1 MTPVV
6 SFAKGPFNSGPASDN
21 SGARM
26 AKDPVC
32 GMYVEETPQ
41 ALRTVQRGTTFYF
54 CCSTCLRTFI
64 APAKELRLISR
75 MTALSFALGIPVLLL
90 TWVVILPKWVPQN
103 LLMFAV
109 ATPVQFVAGW
119 MFYRGTW
126 HAIRAKAANMDT
138 LIATGTTAAW
148 AYSTVVV
155 LAPGMVPKGIY
166 FDASSLII
174 GFILLGKLLE
184 HTMKGR
190 ASNAVRKLLDVSPK
204 VATVVRGGME
214 LEVPTE
220 EIIPGDLVRVRP
232 GEKFPTDGL
241 IIDGQGSIDEK
252 MLTGESM
259 PLEKKVGDEVFGATI
274 NLTGMITTRAT
285 KVGGDTA
292 LAQIVKLV
300 EEAQAAQAPVQRLAD
315 RIAAYF
321 VPAVI
326 LVAVISWLSW
336 YTLTANGF
344 LHGFTAFIAV
354 LIIACPCALGL
365 ATPAALVVG
374 TGRGASNGILLKGG
388 EALERASKVDVV
400 VLDKTGTIT
409 VGEPSVTDTISV
421 AGLSLTQVLGLA
433 AATEA
438 GSEHPIGTA
447 VVRAARERGIVVEP
461 ATDFRAEPGMG
472 VSAKVSGKQVLVGN
486 RSLFAGRRIEFE
498 PADAAVSRLEETGR
512 TALTVGLEGNVVG
525 VIAVADTVKPHAK
538 EAVRSLQEMGVRA
551 VMLTGD
557 NTRTARAV
565 AAEVGIEDVI
575 AEVLP
580 AQKSAVVKKLM
591 EEGHVVAMV
600 GDGINDAPAL
610 AQANVGVAIG
620 SGTDVAIETAGI
632 VLMKSDLRDVAE
644 ALLLSR
650 ATMKK
655 IKQNLLW
662 AFAYNTVLIPVAATG
677 FLNPILAGAAMAIS
691 SVSVVVNSLTL
702 DKVKLKP

>member
-1 MTPVV
+1 
-6 SFAKGPFNSGPASDN
+6 
-21 SGARM
+21 
-26 AKDPVC
+26 
-32 GMYVEETPQ
+32 MYVAETPE
-41 ALRTVQRGTTFYF
+41 ALRTNQKGTTFYF
-54 CCSTCLRTFI
+54 CCNTCLQTFV
-64 APAKELRLISR
+64 APSKELKFISR
-75 MTALSFALGIPVLLL
+75 MTVLSFALGVPILLL
-90 TWVVILPKWVPQN
+90 TWVVALPGWVPQN
-103 LLMFAV
+103 LLQFAL
-109 ATPVQFVAGW
+109 ATPVQFISGW

-126 HAIRAKAANMDT
+126 HAIKAKAANMDA

-155 LAPGMVPKGIY
+155 FAPGRFPEGIY

-184 HTMKGR
+184 HTMRGR
-190 ASNAVRKLLDVSPK
+190 ASDAVRKLLDLSPK
-204 VATVVRGGME
+204 RATVVRGGKEMAVPIE
-214 LEVPTE
+214 EV
-220 EIIPGDLVRVRP
+220 IPGDLVRVRP
-232 GEKFPTDGL
+232 GEKFPTDGV
-241 IIDGQGSIDEK
+241 ITDGQGPIDEK

-259 PLEKKVGDEVFGATI
+259 PVDKKAGDEVYGTTV
-274 NLTGMITTRAT
+274 NQTGMITIKAT

-326 LVAVISWLSW
+326 LVAVIALLSW
-336 YTLTANGF
+336 CTLTANGF

-388 EALERASKVDVV
+388 ESLERASKVDVV
-400 VLDKTGTIT
+400 ILDKTGTIT
-409 VGEPSVTDTISV
+409 VGEPSLTDTISLAELSV
-421 AGLSLTQVLGLA
+421 AQVLGLA
-433 AATEA
+433 AAAET
-438 GSEHPIGTA
+438 GSEHPIGIA
-447 VVRAARERGIVVEP
+447 VVRGAREKGVIVEY
-461 ATDFRAEPGMG
+461 ANDFQAEPGMG
-472 VSAKVSGKQVLVGN
+472 VSANVAGRLVLVGN
-486 RSLFAGRRIEFE
+486 RNLFAGAKVDFA
-498 PADAAVSRLEETGR
+498 PAEAEVSRLEEEGK
-512 TALTVGLEGNVVG
+512 TAMTVGQEGRVVG
-525 VIAVADTVKPHAK
+525 VIAVADTVKSHAR
-538 EAVRSLQEMGVRA
+538 EAVVSLKEMGVRI

-557 NTRTARAV
+557 NVRTARAI
-565 AAEVGIEDVI
+565 ASEVGIEEVI

-580 AQKSAVVKKLM
+580 AQKSGVVKRLM
-591 EEGHVVAMV
+591 EEGHTVAMV

-610 AQANVGVAIG
+610 AQASVGVAIG

-632 VLMKSDLRDVAE
+632 VLMKSDVRDVAR
-644 ALLLSR
+644 ALRLSR
-650 ATMKK
+650 ATMGK

-677 FLNPILAGAAMAIS
+677 YLNPIFAGIAMAIS

-702 DKVKLKP
+702 NKVRLNP

>member
-1 MTPVV
+1 
-6 SFAKGPFNSGPASDN
+6 
-21 SGARM
+21 M
-26 AKDPVC
+26 AKDPIC
-32 GMYVEETPQ
+32 GMYVEETPE
-41 ALRTVQRGTTFYF
+41 ALRTVRKGTTFYF
-54 CCSTCLRTFI
+54 CCNTCLQTFTV
-64 APAKELRLISR
+64 PAKELKFISR
-75 MTALSFALGIPVLLL
+75 MTALSFALGIPILLL
-90 TWVVILPKWVPQN
+90 TWVVALPRWVPQN
-103 LLMFAV
+103 LLLFAL

-155 LAPGMVPKGIY
+155 FAPGTFPEGIY

-184 HTMKGR
+184 HAMRGR
-190 ASNAVRKLLDVSPK
+190 ASDAVRKLLDLSPK
-204 VATVVRGGME
+204 KATVVRGGKEIE
-214 LEVPTE
+214 LPIEEVV
-220 EIIPGDLVRVRP
+220 PGDLVRVRP
-232 GEKFPTDGL
+232 GEKIPTDGV
-241 IIDGQGSIDEK
+241 ITDGQGSMDEK

-259 PLEKKVGDEVFGATI
+259 PVDKKAGDEVYGATI
-274 NLTGMITTRAT
+274 NQTGMITIKAT
-285 KVGGDTA
+285 KVGSDTA
-292 LAQIVKLV
+292 LANIVKLV

-326 LVAVISWLSW
+326 LVALGALLSW
-336 YTLTANGF
+336 YLLTANGF

-374 TGRGASNGILLKGG
+374 TGKGASNGILLKGG
-388 EALERASKVDVV
+388 EPLERASKVDVV

-409 VGEPSVTDTISV
+409 VGEPSVTETI
-421 AGLSLTQVLGLA
+421 ALTELSEAQVLGLA
-433 AATEA
+433 AAAEA
-438 GSEHPIGTA
+438 GSEHPIGKA
-447 VVRAARERGIVVEP
+447 VVREAREREIMVEH

-472 VSAKVSGKQVLVGN
+472 VSARVAGRLIIVGN
-486 RSLFAGRRIEFE
+486 RNLFAGRKIDFE
-498 PADAAVSRLEETGR
+498 PAEAAVSRLEEKGR
-512 TALTVGLEGNVVG
+512 TVMAVGLDGRVVG
-525 VIAVADTVKPHAK
+525 AVSVADTVKPHAK
-538 EAVRSLQEMGVRA
+538 EAIGLLKSMGVRV

-557 NTRTARAV
+557 NMRAARTIAG
-565 AAEVGIEDVI
+565 EVGIKEVV

-580 AQKSAVVKKLM
+580 AQKSGVVKRLM
-591 EEGHVVAMV
+591 EEGHTVAMV

-620 SGTDVAIETAGI
+620 SGTDIAIETAGI
-632 VLMKSDLRDVAE
+632 VLMKNDLRDVAG
-644 ALLLSR
+644 ALRLSR
-650 ATMKK
+650 ATMSK
-655 IKQNLLW
+655 IRQNLLW

-702 DKVKLKP
+702 NRVKLNP

>member
-1 MTPVV
+1 
-6 SFAKGPFNSGPASDN
+6 
-21 SGARM
+21 M

-32 GMYVEETPQ
+32 GMYVEETPE

-54 CCSTCLRTFI
+54 CCNTCLQTFV
-64 APAKELRLISR
+64 APAKELKFISR
-75 MTALSFALGIPVLLL
+75 MTVLSFALGIPILLL
-90 TWVVILPKWVPQN
+90 TWVVALPGWVPQK
-103 LLMFAV
+103 LLLFAL

-126 HAIRAKAANMDT
+126 HAIRARAANMDA

-148 AYSTVVV
+148 AYSTAVIF
-155 LAPGMVPKGIY
+155 APGTFPEGIY

-184 HTMKGR
+184 HTMRER
-190 ASNAVRKLLDVSPK
+190 ASDAVRKLLDLSPK
-204 VATVVRGGME
+204 KATVVRGGKEME
-214 LEVPTE
+214 VAVEEV
-220 EIIPGDLVRVRP
+220 IPGDLVRVRP
-232 GEKFPTDGL
+232 GERIPTDGV
-241 IIDGQGSIDEK
+241 IVEGQGSVDEK

-259 PLEKKVGDEVFGATI
+259 PVDKKTGGEVYGATI
-274 NLTGMITTRAT
+274 NQTGMITIKAT
-285 KVGGDTA
+285 KVGSDTT

-321 VPAVI
+321 VPVVI
-326 LVAVISWLSW
+326 LVAVGALAGW
-336 YTLTANGF
+336 YLLTANGF

-388 EALERASKVDVV
+388 EALERASKVDTV

-409 VGEPSVTDTISV
+409 VGEPSVTDTVSL
-421 AGLSLTQVLGLA
+421 AELSEAQVLGLA
-433 AATEA
+433 AAAEA
-438 GSEHPIGTA
+438 GSEHPIGKA
-447 VVRAARERGIVVEP
+447 VIIGARYRGITVEH

-472 VSAKVSGKQVLVGN
+472 VSAKVAGRQVLVGN
-486 RSLFAGRRIEFE
+486 RNLFAGRKIEFE
-498 PADAAVSRLEETGR
+498 PAEASVSKLEEKGR
-512 TALTVGLEGNVVG
+512 TAMAVGVDGRVVG
-525 VIAVADTVKPHAK
+525 IIAVADTVKPHAK
-538 EAVRSLQEMGVRA
+538 DAVDSLKDMGVRV

-557 NTRTARAV
+557 NKRTAEAI
-565 AAEVGIEDVI
+565 AGEVGIEEVV

-580 AQKSAVVKKLM
+580 AQKSGVVKKLM
-591 EEGHVVAMV
+591 EEGHTVAMV

-620 SGTDVAIETAGI
+620 SGTDIAIETAGI
-632 VLMKSDLRDVAE
+632 VLMKSDLRDVAG
-644 ALLLSR
+644 ALRLSR
-650 ATMKK
+650 ATMSK
-655 IKQNLLW
+655 IRQNLLW

-702 DKVKLKP
+702 NRVKLDL

>member
-1 MTPVV
+1 
-6 SFAKGPFNSGPASDN
+6 
-21 SGARM
+21 M

-447 VVRAARERGIVVEP
+447 VVRAA
-461 ATDFRAEPGMG
+461 
-472 VSAKVSGKQVLVGN
+472 
-486 RSLFAGRRIEFE
+486 
-498 PADAAVSRLEETGR
+498 
-512 TALTVGLEGNVVG
+512 
-525 VIAVADTVKPHAK
+525 
-538 EAVRSLQEMGVRA
+538 
-551 VMLTGD
+551 
-557 NTRTARAV
+557 
-565 AAEVGIEDVI
+565 
-575 AEVLP
+575 
-580 AQKSAVVKKLM
+580 
-591 EEGHVVAMV
+591 
-600 GDGINDAPAL
+600 
-610 AQANVGVAIG
+610 
-620 SGTDVAIETAGI
+620 
-632 VLMKSDLRDVAE
+632 
-644 ALLLSR
+644 
-650 ATMKK
+650 
-655 IKQNLLW
+655 
-662 AFAYNTVLIPVAATG
+662 
-677 FLNPILAGAAMAIS
+677 
-691 SVSVVVNSLTL
+691 
-702 DKVKLKP
+702 

>member
-1 MTPVV
+1 
-6 SFAKGPFNSGPASDN
+6 
-21 SGARM
+21 M

-32 GMYVEETPQ
+32 GMYVEETPE
-41 ALRTVQRGTTFYF
+41 ALKAVQSGTTFYF
-54 CCSTCLRTFI
+54 CCNTCLQTFV
-64 APAKELRLISR
+64 APAKELKFISR
-75 MTALSFALGIPVLLL
+75 MTVLSFALGIPVLLL
-90 TWVVILPKWVPQN
+90 TWVVTLPGWVPQN
-103 LLMFAV
+103 LLLFFL

-126 HAIRAKAANMDT
+126 HAIRTKAANMDT

-148 AYSTVVV
+148 AYSTAVVF
-155 LAPGMVPKGIY
+155 APGTFQQGSY

-184 HTMKGR
+184 HTMRGR
-190 ASNAVRKLLDVSPK
+190 ASDAVRKLLDLSPK
-204 VATVVRGGME
+204 KATVVRGGKE
-214 LEVPTE
+214 TEVGVE
-220 EIIPGDLVRVRP
+220 EVVPGDLVRVRP
-232 GEKFPTDGL
+232 GEMIPTDGV
-241 IIDGQGSIDEK
+241 ITDGQGSVDEK

-259 PLEKKVGDEVFGATI
+259 PVDKRAGDEVYGATI
-274 NLTGMITTRAT
+274 NQTGMITIKAT
-285 KVGGDTA
+285 KVGSDTT

-300 EEAQAAQAPVQRLAD
+300 EEARAAQAPVQRLAD

-326 LVAVISWLSW
+326 LVAVGALLSW
-336 YTLTANGF
+336 CLLTANGF

-388 EALERASKVDVV
+388 ESLERASKVDVV

-409 VGEPSVTDTISV
+409 VGEPSVTDTVSL
-421 AGLSLTQVLGLA
+421 AGLSEAQVLGLA
-433 AATEA
+433 AAAEA
-438 GSEHPIGTA
+438 GSEHPIGMA
-447 VVRAARERGIVVEP
+447 VVRGARERGIVVEP

-472 VSAKVSGKQVLVGN
+472 VSAKVAGRQVLVGN
-486 RSLFAGRRIEFE
+486 RNLLAGRKIELE
-498 PADAAVSRLEETGR
+498 PAEAAVSRLEEKGR
-512 TALTVGLEGNVVG
+512 TAMMVGLEESLVG
-525 VIAVADTVKPHAK
+525 VIAVADTVKPHAR
-538 EAVRSLQEMGVRA
+538 EAVRSLKDMDLRV

-557 NTRTARAV
+557 NIRTARAI
-565 AAEVGIEDVI
+565 AGEVGIEEVV

-580 AQKSAVVKKLM
+580 AQKSGVVKRLM
-591 EEGHVVAMV
+591 EEGHTVAMV

-632 VLMKSDLRDVAE
+632 VLMKSDLRDVAG
-644 ALLLSR
+644 ALRLSR
-650 ATMKK
+650 ATMSK
-655 IKQNLLW
+655 IRQNLIW

-691 SVSVVVNSLTL
+691 SVSVVANSLTL
-702 DKVKLKP
+702 SRVKLTS

>member
-1 MTPVV
+1 
-6 SFAKGPFNSGPASDN
+6 
-21 SGARM
+21 M

-32 GMYVEETPQ
+32 GMYVEETPE
-41 ALRTVQRGTTFYF
+41 ALRTVQKGTTFYF
-54 CCSTCLRTFI
+54 CCNTCLQTFI
-64 APAKELRLISR
+64 APAKELKFISR
-75 MTALSFALGIPVLLL
+75 MTVLSFAFGIPILLL
-90 TWVVILPKWVPQN
+90 TWVVTLPGWVPQN
-103 LLMFAV
+103 LLLFAL

-119 MFYRGTW
+119 MFYKGTW
-126 HAIRAKAANMDT
+126 HAIRARAANMDT

-155 LAPGMVPKGIY
+155 FAPGTFPEGIY

-184 HTMKGR
+184 HTMRGR
-190 ASNAVRKLLDVSPK
+190 ASDAVRKLLDLSPK
-204 VATVVRGGME
+204 KATVFREGKE
-214 LEVPTE
+214 IEVAVE
-220 EIIPGDLVRVRP
+220 EVVPGDLVRVRP
-232 GEKFPTDGL
+232 GEKIPTDGV
-241 IIDGQGSIDEK
+241 ITEGQGSVDEK

-259 PLEKKVGDEVFGATI
+259 PVDKRAGDEVYGATI
-274 NLTGMITTRAT
+274 NQTGMITIKAT
-285 KVGGDTA
+285 KVGSDTT

-321 VPAVI
+321 VPVVI
-326 LVAVISWLSW
+326 LVAVGALLGW
-336 YTLTANGF
+336 YLLTVNGF

-374 TGRGASNGILLKGG
+374 TGKGASNGILLKGG

-409 VGEPSVTDTISV
+409 VGEPSVTDIVSITE
-421 AGLSLTQVLGLA
+421 LSEAQVLGLA
-433 AATEA
+433 AAAEV
-438 GSEHPIGTA
+438 GSEHPIGKA
-447 VVRAARERGIVVEP
+447 VVRGAQKRGIMVEHT
-461 ATDFRAEPGMG
+461 TDFRAEPGMG
-472 VSAKVSGKQVLVGN
+472 VSAKVAGRQVLVGN
-486 RSLFAGRRIEFE
+486 RNLFAGRKIEFE
-498 PADAAVSRLEETGR
+498 PAEAAVSRLEEKGR
-512 TALTVGLEGNVVG
+512 TAMAVGVDGRVVG
-525 VIAVADTVKPHAK
+525 IVAVADTVKPHAK
-538 EAVRSLQEMGVRA
+538 EAVGSLNGMSVRV

-557 NTRTARAV
+557 NMRTARAI
-565 AAEVGIEDVI
+565 AGEVGIKEVV

-580 AQKSAVVKKLM
+580 AQKSGVVKKLM
-591 EEGHVVAMV
+591 EEGHTVAMV

-620 SGTDVAIETAGI
+620 SGTDIAIETAGI
-632 VLMKSDLRDVAE
+632 VLMKSDLRDVAG
-644 ALLLSR
+644 ALRLSR
-650 ATMKK
+650 ATMSK
-655 IKQNLLW
+655 IRQNLLW

-702 DKVKLKP
+702 NRVKLNP